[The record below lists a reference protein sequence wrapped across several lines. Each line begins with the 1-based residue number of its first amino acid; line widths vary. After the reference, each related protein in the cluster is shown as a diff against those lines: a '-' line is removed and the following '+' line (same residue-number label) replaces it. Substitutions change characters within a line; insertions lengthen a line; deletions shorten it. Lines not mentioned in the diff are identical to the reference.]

1 MTTFHLVRHGP
12 THEKAFVGWR
22 DVPADLS
29 DEAAVARLH
38 SGLPDGA
45 LLISSDLSR
54 AVQTADSIGAGR
66 IRLPHDRNLREFDFG
81 DWDGRIFSEAA
92 ETHPEL
98 SRSFWETPGD
108 IAAPNGE
115 CWNDVSIRVARVLDR
130 LHDDHRGE
138 DIVVVGHFGMILTQI
153 GRAHGT
159 DPART
164 LGHKIDNLSV
174 TTLRR
179 TDDGWQVPRIN
190 HVF

>member
-1 MTTFHLVRHGP
+1 MTTYHLVRHGP

-29 DEAAVARLH
+29 DADAVARLNA
-38 SGLPDGA
+38 GLPRNA
-45 LLISSDLSR
+45 LLISSDLTR
-54 AVQTADSIGAGR
+54 AVQTADAIGAGR
-66 IRLPHDRNLREFDFG
+66 VRLPHDRNLREFDFG
-81 DWDGRIFSEAA
+81 EWDGKIFSQAA

-108 IAAPNGE
+108 VAAPNGE
-115 CWNDVSIRVARVLDR
+115 SWHDVAIRTARTLDR
-130 LHDDHRGE
+130 LHEDHRGE
-138 DIVVVGHFGMILTQI
+138 DIIIVGHFGMILTQL
-153 GRAHGT
+153 GRAHGS

-164 LGHKIDNLSV
+164 LGQKIDNLSV

-179 TDDGWQVPRIN
+179 LDTGWETPRIN

>member
-29 DEAAVARLH
+29 DLDAVRRLH
-38 SGLPDGA
+38 AGLPQTA
-45 LLISSDLSR
+45 LLISSDLTR
-54 AVQTADSIGAGR
+54 AVQTADAIADGR

-81 DWDGRIFSEAA
+81 DWDGQIFSQAA

-115 CWNDVSIRVARVLDR
+115 SWHDVAIRTARTLDR
-130 LHDDHRGE
+130 LHEDHPGA
-138 DIVVVGHFGMILTQI
+138 DIIVVGHFGMILTQL

-159 DPART
+159 DPAVT
-164 LGHKIDNLSV
+164 IGQKIDNLSV

-179 TDDGWQVPRIN
+179 HDAGWDTPRIN